1 MRPSV
6 TYMNGLRIL
15 LYDYARSDD
24 ERLSKTFE
32 QLADVSVVNCCSTWE
47 TLSEHLLRKE
57 ADVLVV
63 NLDFSDGLDVVQKI
77 TRQSPGCGIV
87 GVSTNTDA
95 LFIIKAMR
103 SGCGQFVCSPID
115 NEDLVSALQRVRPA
129 QTKSTHA
136 SRNICLV
143 GSSGGSGSTAVAC
156 NLSMELAHLTGS
168 KIALV
173 DMNLEYGDVAS
184 NFDCTPKYTIADM
197 AGGGIELDEETL
209 GAGLHELPSGVSV
222 VARPN
227 QLDEAREVVPEG
239 VDLMLRLLGESFPFV
254 IVDLPRS
261 YSLLSSVAVGHAD
274 TVLIITQ
281 LSVPAIR
288 NASRVY
294 EALLQLG
301 VDPDCLQFVVNRYN
315 ADFERINLKEVE
327 EHFRR
332 PVFAVIPNDYKY
344 VSASLDFGHPIGA
357 DAPTNKC
364 RTAIQ
369 EIAGK
374 LAPEFANDDEVRKSE
389 DGFLVKL
396 LGRRNKTN

>member
-1 MRPSV
+1 
-6 TYMNGLRIL
+6 MNGLRIL
-15 LYDYARSDD
+15 LYDKARADD
-24 ERLSKTFE
+24 ERLSNIFE
-32 QLADVSVVNCCSTWE
+32 QLEEVSVVTCASTWE
-47 TLSEHLLRKE
+47 TASEHLLRKDT
-57 ADVLVV
+57 DVVAV
-63 NLDFSDGLDVVQKI
+63 NLDFSGGLDVVQKI

-103 SGCGQFVCSPID
+103 AGCGQFVCSPID
-115 NEDLVSALQRVRPA
+115 PEDLVSALQRVRPA
-129 QTKSTHA
+129 KTKSSQS

-143 GSSGGSGSTAVAC
+143 GSSGGAGATAIAC
-156 NLSMELAHLTGS
+156 NLSMELAHLTGC
-168 KIALV
+168 KVALV

-197 AGGGIELDEETL
+197 ASGSIELDEETI
-209 GAGLHELPSGVSV
+209 GAGLHELPSGVSI

-227 QLDEAREVVPEG
+227 QVDEAREVTPDSVE
-239 VDLMLRLLGESFPFV
+239 LMLRLIGESFPFV

-261 YSLLSSVAVGHAD
+261 YSFLSSVAVGHAD
-274 TVLIITQ
+274 HVLIVTQ

-294 EALLQLG
+294 ESLLQLG
-301 VDPDCLQFVVNRYN
+301 VDPDCLQFVINRYN

-357 DAPTNKC
+357 DAPDNKC
-364 RTAIQ
+364 RAAIQ
-369 EIAGK
+369 DIARK
-374 LAPEFANDDEVRKSE
+374 LAPEYGNNEVVSNREES
-389 DGFLVKL
+389 FLGRL
-396 LGRRNKTN
+396 LGRKKQNT

>member
-1 MRPSV
+1 MRHSV

-15 LYDYARSDD
+15 LYDKGRSDD
-24 ERLSKTFE
+24 ERLSKIFE
-32 QLADVSVVNCCSTWE
+32 QLEVVSAVICSSTWE

-57 ADVLVV
+57 TDVVAV
-63 NLDFSDGLDVVQKI
+63 NLDFSDGIDIVQKI

-103 SGCGQFVCSPID
+103 AGCGQFVCSPID
-115 NEDLVSALQRVRPA
+115 CDDLVAALHRVQPA
-129 QTKSTHA
+129 KTKSSHA

-156 NLSMELAHLTGS
+156 NLSMELAHLTGN

-173 DMNLEYGDVAS
+173 DLNLEYGDVAS
-184 NFDCTPKYTIADM
+184 NFDCTPKYTISDM
-197 AGGGIELDEETL
+197 AGGGIELDEDTL
-209 GAGLHELPSGVSV
+209 GAGLHELPSGVSI

-227 QLDEAREVVPEG
+227 RVDEAREVTPEG
-239 VDLMLRLLGESFPFV
+239 ADLMLRLLGESFPFV

-261 YSLLSSVAVGHAD
+261 YSFLSSVAVGHAD
-274 TVLIITQ
+274 SILIVTQ
-281 LSVPAIR
+281 LSVSAIR

-301 VDPDCLQFVVNRYN
+301 IDPNCLQFVINRYN
-315 ADFERINLKEVE
+315 ADFERISLKEVE

-369 EIAGK
+369 DIARK
-374 LAPEFANDDEVRKSE
+374 LAPEYANSNETRKSE
-389 DGFLVKL
+389 ESFLGKL
-396 LGRRNKTN
+396 LGRMKQD